1 MFFFKLLAVY
11 EVFCICAHSGIAVA
25 GQRQTVALKKKT
37 KLLHKKDSRTHG
49 LNVRELKDESAAD
62 VPITMTNNSAA
73 EQVKEMSGSRRYLSG
88 VNAGY
93 PHNLGAYSN
102 HPIIQGPFY
111 NHHVHF
117 VPKPYPVVSVQ
128 YVPKPFPIPYAVPSH
143 VHVSHLHLRPKC
155 EYEPTC

>member
-11 EVFCICAHSGIAVA
+11 EVFYICAHSGVAVA
-25 GQRQTVALKKKT
+25 GQRHTVNLKKKT
-37 KLLHKKDSRTHG
+37 ELLQKKDNRTHG
-49 LNVRELKDESAAD
+49 LNVREVKDESPAD
-62 VPITMTNNSAA
+62 VPNTMKNNSAA
-73 EQVKEMSGSRRYLSG
+73 VQVKEINGNRRYLSG
-88 VNAGY
+88 INGY
-93 PHNLGAYSN
+93 PHNFGEYSH

-128 YVPKPFPIPYAVPSH
+128 FVPKPFPIPYAVPSH